1 MADSSGLGALS
12 KEAVT
17 AVAAD
22 PTSSDILANMKQ
34 RAAEIQSPWH
44 QFQTSIDDMVART
57 HYDPT
62 NALRQRAEQHQQEQG
77 ELQNIYSNMAN
88 IGLLSNQL
96 GNMRSTFGQLQGG
109 AGQQV
114 PTTGAGQQVPS
125 GAGQQT
131 QGQNAPALGDLTD
144 LQLAALQ
151 TYVKNNDVAG
161 FQTKLAEFANTN
173 AREKLGAQ
181 YNWGRFDILEN
192 VPIQAPDGKI
202 YHVSTTKEELDRYNR
217 NHLDLPIA
225 LGGKVDPSYPG
236 PQMKQQPPVQKKAMG
251 GIMRPQLAV
260 GGQPPV
266 DPMAQQSMMPQAG
279 TAPVMP
285 GSGMQGSALDTAL
298 SSLMGSAEAAPQGQ
312 VTVQGWQPPPV
323 ANTQNYGFQKQ
334 TAESGL
340 QQEQA
345 KNQAELES
353 LKQEREAA
361 GKFIADLQ
369 NQSFNPTTLQKAQE
383 IIEMSRDYPKY
394 FGYGYKN
401 DPIGIMMGLTG
412 TVEDPAVKE
421 GDEASKNTSRLVSI
435 KQQFQGED
443 AMEKRSRMNQLAK
456 ELGIA
461 YEKEQFGGTGS
472 KMGAQLTTIS
482 QAAKGLGA
490 NFPAS
495 QNLAQA
501 LTIQIIHERNS
512 ELAKEWNSYKSTVKN
527 PDPYT
532 FMMMPKTQGI
542 IGKWNVELN
551 NQVSKVMNKP
561 KEGDMDSN
569 GQPYKD
575 VDGNPIVFK
584 NGQWMR
590 VKK

>member
-1 MADSSGLGALS
+1 MADTTGLGSLS
-12 KEAVT
+12 KETVA

-22 PTSSDILANMKQ
+22 PTSSDILTNMQARAN
-34 RAAEIQSPWH
+34 ELTSPWH
-44 QFQTSIDDMVART
+44 KFQSDLDLMVARS
-57 HYDPT
+57 HYNPES
-62 NALRQRAEQHQQEQG
+62 AVSSVQQQRNLEEGQ
-77 ELQNIYSNMAN
+77 LQNIYGNMAQ
-88 IGLLSNQL
+88 IGLLRNQL
-96 GNMRSTFGQLQGG
+96 GNMRSTYDQLQGAPNQQG
-109 AGQQV
+109 MPTGQSQATSSASQ
-114 PTTGAGQQVPS
+114 P
-125 GAGQQT
+125 T
-131 QGQNAPALGDLTD
+131 QGQMMSPTGDLTD
-144 LQLAALQ
+144 LQLAALR
-151 TYVKNNDVAG
+151 TYVKNNDIAG

-173 AREKLGAQ
+173 ASKKLESQ
-181 YNWGRFDILEN
+181 YNWGRYDILEN

-202 YHVSTTKEELDRYNR
+202 YHVSTTKEELDRYKR
-217 NHLDLPIA
+217 NPLDLPVA
-225 LGGKVDPSYPG
+225 LGGRVEPGYPG
-236 PQMKQQPPVQKKAMG
+236 PQMNQAPVQKKATG
-251 GIMRPQLAV
+251 GIMRPQLAD

-266 DPMAQQSMMPQAG
+266 DPMTQQSTMPQAG

-285 GSGMQGSALDTAL
+285 GSGMQGGMLDTAL

-312 VTVQGWQPPPV
+312 VTVQGWKPPEV

-334 TAESGL
+334 TAQSGL
-340 QQEQA
+340 QQGEEQN
-345 KNQAELES
+345 KAELKS
-353 LKQEREAA
+353 LEEERIAA

-369 NQSFNPTTLQKAQE
+369 NQSFSPTTLQKAQE
-383 IIEMSRDYPKY
+383 IIDMSKEHPGY
-394 FGYGYKN
+394 FGYGYKS

-412 TVEDPAVKE
+412 ATEDPAIT
-421 GDEASKNTSRLVSI
+421 DEASRNTSRLASI
-435 KQQFQGED
+435 KQQFQGEG
-443 AMEKRSRMNQLAK
+443 AMEKRSRLNQLAK

-495 QNLAQA
+495 QNIAQA
-501 LTIQIIHERNS
+501 LTIQLVHERNS

-527 PDPYT
+527 PDPYV
-532 FMMMPKTQGI
+532 FMMAPKTQAI
-542 IGKWNVELN
+542 LNKWNVELN

-561 KEGDMDSN
+561 AEGSED
-569 GQPYKD
+569 KD

>member
-22 PTSSDILANMKQ
+22 PTSSDILANMRQ

-44 QFQTSIDDMVART
+44 QFQSSIDDMVAHT
-57 HYDPT
+57 HYNPES
-62 NALRQRAEQHQQEQG
+62 ALRQRAEQRLQEQS

-114 PTTGAGQQVPS
+114 PTAGAGQQVPVG

-181 YNWGRFDILEN
+181 YNWGRFDVLEN
-192 VPIQAPDGKI
+192 VPILAPDGKI
-202 YHVSTTKEELDRYNR
+202 YHVSTTKEELDRYKKNP
-217 NHLDLPIA
+217 LDLPVA
-225 LGGKVDPSYPG
+225 LGGRVDPGYPG
-236 PQMKQQPPVQKKAMG
+236 PQMKQQTPVQKKAMG

-285 GSGMQGSALDTAL
+285 GSDMQGSALDTAL
-298 SSLMGSAEAAPQGQ
+298 SSLMGSAEATPQGQ

-345 KNQAELES
+345 RNQAELES

-383 IIEMSRDYPKY
+383 IIDMAKQHPGY

-401 DPIGIMMGLTG
+401 DPIGILMGLTG

-501 LTIQIIHERNS
+501 LTIQLIHERNS
-512 ELAKEWNSYKSTVKN
+512 EIAKEWNNYKSTVKN
-527 PDPYT
+527 PDPYV
-532 FMMMPKTQGI
+532 FMMMPKVQGI

-551 NQVSKVMNKP
+551 NQVGRVMNKP
-561 KEGDMDSN
+561 KEGAMD
-569 GQPYKD
+569 KD
-575 VDGNPIVFK
+575 VDGNPIIFK
-584 NGQWMR
+584 DGQWMR
-590 VKK
+590 AK

>member
-22 PTSSDILANMKQ
+22 PTSSDILANMRQ

-44 QFQTSIDDMVART
+44 QFQSSIDDMVAHT
-57 HYDPT
+57 HYNPES
-62 NALRQRAEQHQQEQG
+62 ALRQRAEQRLQEQG

-114 PTTGAGQQVPS
+114 PTTGAGQMQPPS
-125 GAGQQT
+125 GAGQQP

-151 TYVKNNDVAG
+151 TYVKNNDISG

-181 YNWGRFDILEN
+181 YNWNRLDILEN

-202 YHVSTTKEELDRYNR
+202 YHVSTTKEELDRYKKNP
-217 NHLDLPIA
+217 LDLPVA
-225 LGGKVDPSYPG
+225 LGGRVEPGYPG
-236 PQMKQQPPVQKKAMG
+236 PQMKQQPVQKKAMG
-251 GIMRPQLAV
+251 GVMRPQLAD
-260 GGQPPV
+260 GGQPPM
-266 DPMAQQSMMPQAG
+266 DPMMPQAG

-285 GSGMQGSALDTAL
+285 GSGMQGSTLDTAL
-298 SSLMGSAEAAPQGQ
+298 SSLMGGAQAAPQGQ
-312 VTVQGWQPPPV
+312 VTVQGWRPPEV

-334 TAESGL
+334 TAQSGL
-340 QQEQA
+340 QQGEEQN
-345 KNQAELES
+345 KAELKS
-353 LKQEREAA
+353 LEEERTAA

-369 NQSFNPTTLQKAQE
+369 NQSFSPTTLQKAQE
-383 IIEMSRDYPKY
+383 IIDMSKEHPGY

-412 TVEDPAVKE
+412 ATEDPAIT
-421 GDEASKNTSRLVSI
+421 DEASRNTSRLASI
-435 KQQFQGED
+435 KQQFQGES
-443 AMEKRSRMNQLAK
+443 AMEKRSRLNQLAK

-495 QNLAQA
+495 QNIAQA
-501 LTIQIIHERNS
+501 LTIQLVHERNS
-512 ELAKEWNSYKSTVKN
+512 ELAKEWNAYKSTVKN
-527 PDPYT
+527 ADPYV
-532 FMMMPKTQGI
+532 FMMAPKTQAI
-542 IGKWNVELN
+542 LNKWNLELN

-561 KEGDMDSN
+561 KEGSED
-569 GQPYKD
+569 KD